1 MGRIFRTIAITIFLV
16 GFPMVSW
23 YYLNEGYKY
32 RIAIIKEL
40 DQNLGTPPAFK
51 MVNQTGQL
59 VDNDFMK
66 EKVIVANF
74 MDLKEQEGS
83 KASMQKLYNIQDQFD
98 KKDDILFYTYI
109 KADALKAVQDYVNTL
124 AIKEEKQWNFLTGT
138 NAQMEQFIQAFPFPE
153 NSAKAYAGSSTV
165 AIVDTSSTI
174 RFFYDIN
181 NDKEVSKLIEHIAN
195 LMPQAP
201 PEEARTKRELE
212 K

>member
-1 MGRIFRTIAITIFLV
+1 MGRIFRVIAISIFLV
-16 GFPMVSW
+16 GFPAVSW

-32 RIAIIKEL
+32 RIGILEEL
-40 DQNLGTPPAFK
+40 DQNLGTPPTFRLFNQAGK
-51 MVNQTGQL
+51 MI
-59 VDNDFMK
+59 DNGFMK
-66 EKVIVANF
+66 EKVIITNF
-74 MDLKEQEGS
+74 IALDAADAS
-83 KASMQKLYNIQDQFD
+83 KAHMEKLYNIQDQFD

-109 KADALKAVQDYVNTL
+109 KADSLKAVQNYVNTL
-124 AIKEEKQWNFLTGT
+124 GIKEEKQWNFLTGT
-138 NAQMEQFIQAFPFPE
+138 DAAMEQFIQTFPFPE
-153 NSAKAYAGSSTV
+153 NSSKTYAGNSTV

-181 NDKEVSKLIEHIAN
+181 NNKEVSKLIEHIAN

>member
-1 MGRIFRTIAITIFLV
+1 MGRFFRIIAISIFLV
-16 GFPMVSW
+16 GFPLVSW

-32 RIAIIKEL
+32 RISIIKEL
-40 DQNLGTPPAFK
+40 DQNLGTPPPFK
-51 MVNQTGQL
+51 LVNQAGQSI
-59 VDNDFMK
+59 DNRFME
-66 EKVIVANF
+66 EKVVITNF
-74 MDLKEQEGS
+74 MALDAVETSKEN
-83 KASMQKLYNIQDQFD
+83 MLKLYNIQDQFD

-109 KADALKAVQDYVNTL
+109 KADSLKAVQNYVSSL
-124 AIKEEKQWNFLTGT
+124 GIKEEKQWNFLTGT
-138 NAQMEQFIQAFPFPE
+138 DAEMEQFIQAFPFPE
-153 NSAKAYAGSSTV
+153 ASSKTFVGSSTV

-181 NDKEVSKLIEHIAN
+181 NNKEVSKLIEHIAN